1 MRLRGRGRLYFP
13 VSRSYA
19 LPMRPPRRKSSDSE
33 LYTAALRALMRRAHS
48 VHEMRVYLERRAED
62 KAMALRVLDRLKLE
76 KLLDDARYA
85 RQFARARAELRRQ
98 GRFRIA
104 RDLRTRG
111 VPDRIIE
118 SALDER
124 AVETD
129 EAAMVRARL
138 ARRVKSLRGPL
149 DERSV
154 ASLYRSLLRA
164 GFSSDTIRCELR
176 ALTRQDVPEIPTG
189 PAEDL

>member
-1 MRLRGRGRLYFP
+1 MLAS
-13 VSRSYA
+13 V
-19 LPMRPPRRKSSDSE
+19 MRPPRRKSSDAE
-33 LYTAALRALMRRAHS
+33 LYNAALRALMRRAHS

-129 EAAMVRARL
+129 ETAMVRARL

-149 DERSV
+149 DERRV

-164 GFSSDTIRCELR
+164 GFSSDTIRRELR
-176 ALTRQDVPEIPTG
+176 ALTRQDVPEIPAG